1 MQTKLLLGALAGAAL
16 SLQAA
21 AGTTYFATN
30 GTTLYRIEEGGSFE
44 SFDIGAELN
53 SLSFDSD
60 GRLWGGEIND
70 ANGNQSYDL
79 YEILDP
85 FGSLSAVSRG
95 DYLPGRLASLTF
107 GGKSEM
113 LGFDGT
119 NAQLLGI
126 DNLAESWS
134 TVGTPLGG
142 GTLAKSSAYDTATD
156 TLYGIRGNKL
166 YEYANDGTYAP
177 TQIATL
183 TGGETNG
190 PAGGEWYNGQYYHVV
205 NDGSHM
211 YLYTVDLQSGALTEL
226 LNWRVDFQGGVG
238 LAVADAPAAPTP
250 GAAALLGLGGL
261 AGLRRRR

>member
-53 SLSFDSD
+53 SLSFDSS

-119 NAQLLGI
+119 NAQVLGI
-126 DNLAESWS
+126 DAFGESWS
-134 TVGTPLGG
+134 ALAPSIAANTV
-142 GTLAKSSAYDTATD
+142 AKSSAYDADTD
-156 TLYGIRGNKL
+156 TLYGIRNAKL
-166 YEYANDGTYAP
+166 FEYSNDGTYTA

-183 TGGETNG
+183 SGGETTG
-190 PAGGEWYNGQYYHVV
+190 SAGGEWYNGQYYHVV

-211 YLYTVDLQSGALTEL
+211 SLYTVDLQSGALTEL
-226 LNWRVDFQGGVG
+226 LSWRVDFQGGVG
-238 LAVADAPAAPTP
+238 LAVANGTIVPTP